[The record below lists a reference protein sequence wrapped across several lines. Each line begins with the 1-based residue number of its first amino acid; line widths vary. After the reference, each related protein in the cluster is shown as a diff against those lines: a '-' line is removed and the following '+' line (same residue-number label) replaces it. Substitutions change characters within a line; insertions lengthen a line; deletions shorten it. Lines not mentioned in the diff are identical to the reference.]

1 MSLKENQQLVQEAI
15 FVGICELAF
24 ICYMIYRIYRQRKD
38 EKTR

>member
-1 MSLKENQQLVQEAI
+1 MSLEDNNHLIQEAI